1 MIIMHCTNT
10 TEVFPYISDSG
21 ITRRGDFLAMLN
33 PELKRFIEKEGIIFT
48 TWRELKERRDRLK

>member
-1 MIIMHCTNT
+1 
-10 TEVFPYISDSG
+10 VFPYISDSG

-48 TWRELKERRDRLK
+48 TWRELKKRRDRLK